1 MGPLGRGCMNNI
13 PVLKQVF
20 LRSFPAF
27 KGFADSGKNYL
38 DSEDTYKRI
47 TSSYLH
53 QLFDE
58 WTSSSSDTISTDEFK
73 KLLNKLFS
81 YKLPGL
87 THPQNFINWRDEGCL
102 YNDILNS
109 DGNSRAF
116 MALLHALL
124 KSVGEGDDFDEP
136 LHNLLSWLRDNN
148 CPANMSKSIPTFFLC
163 FWAPQRHIFIKP
175 QIFDG
180 FLNSIGEKRLGN
192 GKFLSVEEYRR
203 ALSIMDALSLEL
215 AEWEP
220 RDMIDLQSFYY
231 VTQTNLNAKADAGE
245 VKEPQ
250 ADYTTEI
257 ASGKENRAVELPLN
271 LIIYGPPG
279 TGKTFLLQNEYMPL
293 FTTRHTQQSR
303 ESFLERLVADLAW
316 WQVIALVLLDLRQAR
331 VPQIYQHELLRAK
344 DRIMSQKN
352 SRAMIWAMLQSHT
365 VEDCPHVK
373 YSKRLEPLIFSKDGE
388 GEWTID
394 TELVKK
400 ELPELLEIRRQI
412 VSFSPQMDEARRH
425 AFITFHQSYSY
436 EEFVEGIKPA
446 VGDELESGISY
457 VVAEGIFKQMVSR
470 ALADPHNSYALFI
483 DEINRANISKVFGE
497 LITLLEPDKRMR
509 WDDSVQKWVGGAQVK
524 LPYTHSQNAAAPPF
538 GVPENLHIIG
548 TMNTADRSI
557 ALLDTALRRRFEFRE
572 IMPDPEVFRRT
583 GVADV
588 TTPDGDVIDLAKLL
602 EAMNDRIEF
611 LFDRDHRIGHSYF
624 IGVTTYTELE
634 RVFLTKI
641 IPLLQEYFYDD
652 WEKIQLVFADLADSV
667 DLDGK
672 PKARE
677 NAIITYR
684 MAKVS
689 SLFGNLETYLSPR
702 RIYEVPVSIEPESI
716 IKIYSD

>member
-1 MGPLGRGCMNNI
+1 MNNI

-58 WTSSSSDTISTDEFK
+58 WTSSSSDTMSTDEFK

-109 DGNSRAF
+109 DGNTRAF

-203 ALSIMDALSLEL
+203 ALSIMDALSIEL

-245 VKEPQ
+245 VKETQ

-257 ASGKENRAVELPLN
+257 TSGKEKRAVELPLN

-293 FTTRHTQQSR
+293 FTTRHSQQSR

-331 VPQIYQHELLRAK
+331 VPQIHQHELLRAK

-400 ELPELLEIRRQI
+400 ELPELLEISRQI
-412 VSFSPQMDEARRH
+412 VSFSPQMDETRRH

-446 VGDELESGISY
+446 VGDELEGGISY

-470 ALADPHNSYALFI
+470 ALADPHNSYGLFI

-509 WDDSVQKWVGGAQVK
+509 WDDSAQKWVGGAQVK
-524 LPYTHSQNAAAPPF
+524 LPYTHSQNAGAPPF

-548 TMNTADRSI
+548 TMNTSDRSI

-583 GVADV
+583 GASDV
-588 TTPDGDVIDLAKLL
+588 TAPDGDVIDLAKLL

-624 IGVTTYTELE
+624 IGVTTYAELE

-716 IKIYSD
+716 IKIYSDS